1 MNKTLFTELTNQAGF
16 IRYLSEED
24 PNTPIDWSCDY
35 TRELETL
42 VRLVVQT
49 CAKCSSEDKDVNRMY
64 EWFEIN

>member
-1 MNKTLFTELTNQAGF
+1 MNTTLLNKLTDQAGF
-16 IRYLSEED
+16 VRWSPEED

-35 TRELETL
+35 TKELETL

-64 EWFEIN
+64 EWFELN